1 MELVGATGP
10 MRWKTLL
17 ILLAVLV
24 TLGTGGYLG
33 FSQFDRLYMELAI
46 NQYRGQ
52 PSATGAAALSKLV
65 DDQLAT
71 PEQAER
77 ILPLLFTP
85 AVTKDSTYPLGSAP
99 AIHVERPFEVVL
111 RNLVADTNEFIWV
124 NGERRS
130 GTGAVGA
137 RTLRKESH
145 NLHLYPAPSK
155 PGTYTMEIRY
165 AYRLRVQRQR
175 AWRWNPVK
183 GTILPQRVFV
193 SVPESAQGKPK
204 YECSIVVPV
213 EIVVVD
219 TRRTSP

>member
-1 MELVGATGP
+1 

-17 ILLAVLV
+17 ILLVVLA

-33 FSQFDRLYMELAI
+33 FSQFDRLCTELAI
-46 NQYRGQ
+46 NQYRVW
-52 PSATGAAALSKLV
+52 PSATGAATLSKLV

-71 PEQAER
+71 PGQVER

-85 AVTKDSTYPLGSAP
+85 AVTKDSTYPLGSTP
-99 AIHVERPFEVVL
+99 AIRVERPFEVVL

-130 GTGAVGA
+130 GTGAVGVH
-137 RTLRKESH
+137 TFRKESH
-145 NLHLYPAPSK
+145 NLRLYPAPSK

-165 AYRLRVQRQR
+165 TYRLRLQRHR

-183 GTILPQRVFV
+183 GIILPQRVFV
-193 SVPESAQGKPK
+193 SVPESAQGKPR
-204 YECSIVVPV
+204 YECSIIVPV

-219 TRRTSP
+219 TGRAGP